1 MDKNEDGLKIV
12 PDDVVS
18 ELSKVPNNHDPEKR
32 KLVTQQL
39 VLLLHAH
46 RCRKQDTDAMHN
58 GGTVQPVS
66 RFYKFAAVSL
76 NNRYRSR

>member
-1 MDKNEDGLKIV
+1 MSFNLGIEDI
-12 PDDVVS
+12 VS
-18 ELSKVPNNHDPEKR
+18 ELSKAPNNHDPEKR

-46 RCRKQDTDAMHN
+46 RCTKQDTYAMHS

-66 RFYKFAAVSL
+66 RFYL
-76 NNRYRSR
+76 

>member
-1 MDKNEDGLKIV
+1 MDKNEDGPKIV

-46 RCRKQDTDAMHN
+46 RCTKQDTYAMHS

-66 RFYKFAAVSL
+66 RFYL
-76 NNRYRSR
+76 

>member
-1 MDKNEDGLKIV
+1 MDKNGDGLKIV

-46 RCRKQDTDAMHN
+46 RCRKQDTDAMHS

-76 NNRYRSR
+76 NNKYRSC

>member
-39 VLLLHAH
+39 VLLLHAN
-46 RCRKQDTDAMHN
+46 RCSRKDEDAMN
-58 GGTVQPVS
+58 SGGTVQPVS
-66 RFYKFAAVSL
+66 TLRYLLNIDRFLEV
-76 NNRYRSR
+76 

>member
-18 ELSKVPNNHDPEKR
+18 ELSKAPNNHDPEKR

-46 RCRKQDTDAMHN
+46 RCRKQDTDAMHS

-66 RFYKFAAVSL
+66 RYYL
-76 NNRYRSR
+76 